1 MSTPDTES
9 FFVAELT
16 KAQAKMRVYVAK
28 LLANSPST
36 DDVLQECNKVL
47 WVKRDNWDP
56 ETIFLK
62 WAYRVCF
69 FQVKAYFRNQS
80 REKLVFNDEL
90 LDTLGKED
98 PDSNKP
104 KEREFAMKQ
113 CLGKLDLNE
122 RSLLLE
128 RYQGELS
135 VNQLAQ
141 REGIH
146 ANTLSQKLLR
156 LRHQLLL
163 CIQDNLKTT

>member
-1 MSTPDTES
+1 MPTPDTES
-9 FFVAELT
+9 LFVAELT
-16 KAQAKMRVYVAK
+16 KAQVKMRIYLAK

-47 WVKRDNWDP
+47 WVKREHWDP

-90 LDTLGKED
+90 LDILGKED
-98 PDSNKP
+98 PDQSNP
-104 KEREFAMKQ
+104 KDREIAMNQ
-113 CLGKLDLNE
+113 CLGKLDNQD

-135 VNQLAQ
+135 VDQLAQ
-141 REGIH
+141 REGISP
-146 ANTLSQKLLR
+146 NTLAQKLLR
-156 LRHQLLL
+156 LRHQLLI
-163 CIQDNLKTT
+163 CIQANLKTI